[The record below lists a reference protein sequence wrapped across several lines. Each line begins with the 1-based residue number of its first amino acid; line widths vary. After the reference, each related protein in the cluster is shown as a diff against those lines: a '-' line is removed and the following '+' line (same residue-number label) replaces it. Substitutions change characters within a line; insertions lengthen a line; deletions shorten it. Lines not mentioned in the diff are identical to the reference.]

1 MRTPRVRPQ
10 IQATAL
16 LLLLTNLVI
25 LVGHIEWWD
34 PMAGRHLSLPLVIY
48 LVTSIVIS
56 LCLID
61 PNDPCWK
68 DSEDSTL

>member
-1 MRTPRVRPQ
+1 
-10 IQATAL
+10 
-16 LLLLTNLVI
+16 
-25 LVGHIEWWD
+25 
-34 PMAGRHLSLPLVIY
+34 MAGRHLSLPLVIY